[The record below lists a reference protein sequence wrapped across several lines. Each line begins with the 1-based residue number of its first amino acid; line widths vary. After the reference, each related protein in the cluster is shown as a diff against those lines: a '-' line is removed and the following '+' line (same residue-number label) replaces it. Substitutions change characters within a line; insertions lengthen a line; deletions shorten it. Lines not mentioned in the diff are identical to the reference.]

1 MLCELVGLLA
11 ASEPSAPRA
20 SEMERVLVNG
30 KLSCAMS
37 FVNPYGSTK
46 RLEVCSGYY
55 GMSSQGTGCATQR
68 EIPGPLRPAFES
80 RPSAPRSVLGVQSSC
95 GPLRPGPSAWSHPPK
110 GMRAWTQSLAASSD
124 PTPIPCSLSTC
135 LGASLSPGPHW
146 RGQEQ
151 PCQAGCSQSPK
162 PSEPVIC
169 EDRRTHRC
177 RHSAGPGWEDGGLPP
192 APSSRSLSIH
202 TPVSSFL
209 SSPLRSRRRG

>member
-11 ASEPSAPRA
+11 ASEPLAPQA
-20 SEMERVLVNG
+20 SEMEHVLVNE

-37 FVNPYGSTK
+37 FVNPYGS
-46 RLEVCSGYY
+46 RNGWRSAV
-55 GMSSQGTGCATQR
+55 GTTACPPRDTGGK
-68 EIPGPLRPAFES
+68 IPGPLRPAFGS
-80 RPSAPRSVLGVQSSC
+80 RPSAPRSVLGVQSS
-95 GPLRPGPSAWSHPPK
+95 GGSLRPGPSAWSHPPK

-124 PTPIPCSLSTC
+124 PTPTPCSLSTC

-151 PCQAGCSQSPK
+151 PCRAGCSQSPK

-192 APSSRSLSIH
+192 APSSQSLSIH
-202 TPVSSFL
+202 TPISSLL